1 MMPMPPKNLRNK
13 NLNKILIILGIIP
26 CSFDNCKIKM
36 KVYNLALKIV
46 LIKVIVMEKKPISR
60 AGFDTLLKELKDL
73 KEVQRPEILRVVQ
86 WARSLG
92 DLSEN
97 ADYSAAREKQRQID
111 KRIQYIESIVANAD
125 VIDIDSLSGD
135 KVVFGARVIAEDEDG
150 NRMQCR
156 ILSDVESDGRQIISC
171 TSPMGRAMI
180 GRCVGDC
187 CTVKLPSGEKE
198 FEIIEVKFKD

>member
-1 MMPMPPKNLRNK
+1 
-13 NLNKILIILGIIP
+13 
-26 CSFDNCKIKM
+26 
-36 KVYNLALKIV
+36 
-46 LIKVIVMEKKPISR
+46 MEKRPISR
-60 AGFDTLLKELKDL
+60 AGFDALLKELKDL

-97 ADYSAAREKQRQID
+97 ADYSAAKEKQRQID
-111 KRIQYIESIVANAD
+111 KRIQYIESIVSNAD
-125 VIDIDSLSGD
+125 IIDIESLSGD
-135 KVVFGARVIAEDEDG
+135 RVVFGARVVAEDEDG

-171 TSPMGRAMI
+171 TSPMGKALI
-180 GRCVGDC
+180 GRCIGDC

-198 FEIIEVKFKD
+198 FEIIDVKFKD

>member
-1 MMPMPPKNLRNK
+1 
-13 NLNKILIILGIIP
+13 
-26 CSFDNCKIKM
+26 
-36 KVYNLALKIV
+36 
-46 LIKVIVMEKKPISR
+46 MEKKPISR
-60 AGFDTLLKELKDL
+60 AGFDALLKELKDL
-73 KEVQRPEILRVVQ
+73 KENQRPEILRVVQ

-97 ADYSAAREKQRQID
+97 ADYSAAKEKQRQID
-111 KRIQYIESIVANAD
+111 KRIQYIEDIVSNANI
-125 VIDIDSLSGD
+125 IDIDSLSGD
-135 KVVFGARVIAEDEDG
+135 RVVFGARVVAEDEDG

-171 TSPMGRAMI
+171 TSPVGRALI

>member
-1 MMPMPPKNLRNK
+1 
-13 NLNKILIILGIIP
+13 
-26 CSFDNCKIKM
+26 
-36 KVYNLALKIV
+36 
-46 LIKVIVMEKKPISR
+46 MEKKPISR
-60 AGFDTLLKELKDL
+60 AGFDALLKELKDL
-73 KEVQRPEILRVVQ
+73 KENQRPEILRVVQ

-111 KRIQYIESIVANAD
+111 SRIQYIENIISNAD
-125 VIDIDSLSGD
+125 IIDVDSLSGNR
-135 KVVFGARVIAEDEDG
+135 VVFGAHVVAEDEDG

-171 TSPMGRAMI
+171 TSPVGRALI

-198 FEIIEVKFKD
+198 FEIIDVRFKD